1 MTSLPFNEIITNRP
15 TIQPTNMRVHRA
27 IPIIPEEMLNTQNE
41 MEMEVAQIN
50 VIVILLFMTLD
61 VPDVRI

>member
-15 TIQPTNMRVHRA
+15 TNQPTKMWVHME
-27 IPIIPEEMLNTQNE
+27 IPILPEEMLNPQNE

>member
-1 MTSLPFNEIITNRP
+1 
-15 TIQPTNMRVHRA
+15 MRVHRA